1 VLELFFDKGIQLDP
15 KLRDIARRI
24 RFICNVPSVDVNA
37 TVSDDESSVHIRSS
51 ADTHPDRPYAHFAL
65 VVKKTIEFLA
75 ERYNRS
81 SDTKP
86 SRRIFVRARKIFEYI
101 PRTGADSDADYT
113 TSGFDETKDTVV
125 STVDLETDSTTSA
138 VEDLG
143 ASELYTRNDTDSTG
157 GFRRAFRC
165 VTRFGPLRLARFA
178 FSILTANVRNGIG
191 SGAVI
196 NAGDVSFN
204 LLIENIPYTNDN
216 TRIAIALDIDLDV
229 DDGSIVANGSGFERD
244 DMAPAFSDVSET
256 AIRFSDQ
263 TRFRF
268 RNRTFCEDNKAV
280 LIRVRYVTVSGETPS
295 GTFTIRKRLF
305 ITFHTDAATRCKRIM
320 LDPSF
325 DTTNNNDPYSDSTN
339 TQTQTGTQTGTTKN
353 SSTILTIGLL
363 LAFIVALF

>member
-1 VLELFFDKGIQLDP
+1 
-15 KLRDIARRI
+15 
-24 RFICNVPSVDVNA
+24 
-37 TVSDDESSVHIRSS
+37 
-51 ADTHPDRPYAHFAL
+51 L

-101 PRTGADSDADYT
+101 PRAGADSDPDYIA
-113 TSGFDETKDTVV
+113 SGFDETKDSIVNKF
-125 STVDLETDSTTSA
+125 DLDTDTDTSTSA

-143 ASELYTRNDTDSTG
+143 TTEIYTRNDTDRTSS
-157 GFRRAFRC
+157 FRRAFRC
-165 VTRFGPLRLARFA
+165 VTRFGPLRLARLA
-178 FSILTANVRNGIG
+178 FSILTSNVRNGVG
-191 SGAVI
+191 SGTVI

-204 LLIENIPYTNDN
+204 LLIENIPYSNDDS
-216 TRIAIALDIDLDV
+216 RIAIALDIDLET

-268 RNRTFCEDNKAV
+268 RNRTFCEENKAI
-280 LIRVRYVTVSGETPS
+280 LIRVRYITVSGETPS
-295 GTFTIRKRLF
+295 GGFTVRKRLF
-305 ITFHTDAATRCKRIM
+305 ITFHSESALRCKRIM

-325 DTTNNNDPYSDSTN
+325 DTTNSEDPYTDSTN
-339 TQTQTGTQTGTTKN
+339 TGTGTGTQTGTKN

-363 LAFIVALF
+363 LAFILALF